1 MRSCKP
7 SVWSMTTPPAASEEV
22 SFGIRLEGV
31 SPEKFTSVYRSFLPQ
46 ISSYLVRRCEAS
58 DVEELASRVFEI
70 AWRKR
75 TQAPEGFELAWLYR
89 IAGFVVANHR
99 RAIKS
104 EKNFLERFRPSD
116 FAPSPED
123 IAVAD
128 LALAK
133 AWKKL
138 SGFEREAIA
147 LTAFEGLSNQDA
159 ARVLEISPNAFTQR
173 LAKARKNLKANLSS
187 NS

>member
-1 MRSCKP
+1 
-7 SVWSMTTPPAASEEV
+7 MTMPPDALGEIS
-22 SFGIRLEGV
+22 SKSRLCQV
-31 SPEKFTSVYRSFLPQ
+31 SPEEFTALYRGFLPQ
-46 ISSYLVRRCEAS
+46 ISSYLVRRCEKS

-75 TQAPEGFELAWLYR
+75 AQAPREFELAWLYR

-104 EKNFLERFRPSD
+104 EQNFVARFRPLD

-123 IAVAD
+123 IAIAD
-128 LALAK
+128 MSLSK
-133 AWKKL
+133 AWGKL
-138 SGFEREAIA
+138 SPFEREAIS

-159 ARVLEISPNAFTQR
+159 AKVLEISPNAFTQR
-173 LAKARKNLKANLSS
+173 LAKARAKLKANLS
-187 NS
+187 

>member
-1 MRSCKP
+1 
-7 SVWSMTTPPAASEEV
+7 MTTPPDALGEV
-22 SFGIRLEGV
+22 SFKIRLEQV
-31 SPEKFTSVYRSFLPQ
+31 NPEEFTALYRGFLPQ
-46 ISSYLVRRCEAS
+46 ISSYLVRRCDRS

-75 TQAPEGFELAWLYR
+75 SQAPKDYELAWLYR

-104 EKNFLERFRPSD
+104 EQNFIARFKSVD

-123 IAVAD
+123 IAIAD
-128 LALAK
+128 LSLAK
-133 AWKKL
+133 AWGKL
-138 SGFEREAIA
+138 SPFEREAIS

-159 ARVLEISPNAFTQR
+159 AQVLEISPNAFTQR
-173 LAKARKNLKANLSS
+173 LAKARAKLKANIS
-187 NS
+187 

>member
-1 MRSCKP
+1 
-7 SVWSMTTPPAASEEV
+7 
-22 SFGIRLEGV
+22 V
-31 SPEKFTSVYRSFLPQ
+31 SPEEFTNLYRGFLPQ
-46 ISSYLVRRCEAS
+46 ISGYLIRRCDRS

-75 TQAPEGFELAWLYR
+75 TQAPKGFELAWLYR
-89 IAGFVVANHR
+89 IAGFVISNHR
-99 RAIKS
+99 RAIRS
-104 EKNFLERFRPSD
+104 EQSFLERFRPSD

-128 LALAK
+128 LSLSK

-138 SGFEREAIA
+138 SSFEREAIS

-173 LAKARKNLKANLSS
+173 LAKARKQLKERLSS
-187 NS
+187 DS

>member
-1 MRSCKP
+1 
-7 SVWSMTTPPAASEEV
+7 MTTLPDALGEINYK
-22 SFGIRLEGV
+22 IRLDQV
-31 SPEKFTSVYRSFLPQ
+31 SPEEFTALYRGFLPLV
-46 ISSYLVRRCEAS
+46 SNYLVRRCDKT

-75 TQAPEGFELAWLYR
+75 AQAPKEYELPWLYR

-104 EKNFLERFRPSD
+104 EQNFVARLRPLD

-123 IAVAD
+123 IALAD
-128 LALAK
+128 LSLSK
-133 AWKKL
+133 AWGQL
-138 SGFEREAIA
+138 SPFEREAIS

-159 ARVLEISPNAFTQR
+159 AKVLEISPNAFTQR
-173 LAKARKNLKANLSS
+173 LAKARAKLKANLS
-187 NS
+187 

>member
-1 MRSCKP
+1 M
-7 SVWSMTTPPAASEEV
+7 
-22 SFGIRLEGV
+22 
-31 SPEKFTSVYRSFLPQ
+31 SPEEFTNLYRGFLPQ
-46 ISSYLVRRCEAS
+46 ISSYLVRRSDRS

-89 IAGFVVANHR
+89 IAGFVVSNHR
-99 RAIKS
+99 RAIQS
-104 EKNFLERFRPSD
+104 EKNFLLRFRSND
-116 FAPSPED
+116 FAPSAED
-123 IAVAD
+123 IALAD
-128 LALAK
+128 LELSK

-138 SGFEREAIA
+138 SGFEREAIS
-147 LTAFEGLSNQDA
+147 LSVFEGLSHDEA

-173 LAKARKNLKANLSS
+173 LAKARKNLKVYLSQ

>member
-1 MRSCKP
+1 
-7 SVWSMTTPPAASEEV
+7 MTPEE
-22 SFGIRLEGV
+22 
-31 SPEKFTSVYRSFLPQ
+31 FTSFYRGFLPQ
-46 ISSYLVRRCEAS
+46 ISSYLVRRCDRS
-58 DVEELASRVFEI
+58 DVEELCSRVFEI

-75 TQAPEGFELAWLYR
+75 TQAPKDFELAWLYR

-99 RAIKS
+99 RAIRS
-104 EKNFLERFRPSD
+104 ERNFLERFRPSD
-116 FAPSPED
+116 FAPSVED
-123 IAVAD
+123 IAIADTD
-128 LALAK
+128 LAE

-138 SGFEREAIA
+138 SSFEREAIS

-173 LAKARKNLKANLSS
+173 LAKARKRLKANLSS